1 MARGAGL
8 AAALAPACTAKPAG
22 FPLGWG
28 AAFPLAL
35 GAATDFFG
43 GTKSLGIHFSSH
55 ISRVKYS
62 FPSNTWP
69 KPQTPR
75 ALFAH
80 TTSTLEKHGSDGV
93 PGGGGDFARG
103 GTLQG
108 GGRVLVH
115 A

>member
-8 AAALAPACTAKPAG
+8 AASLAPACTAKPVRLAAG

-43 GTKSLGIHFSSH
+43 GT
-55 ISRVKYS
+55 
-62 FPSNTWP
+62 
-69 KPQTPR
+69 
-75 ALFAH
+75 
-80 TTSTLEKHGSDGV
+80 
-93 PGGGGDFARG
+93 
-103 GTLQG
+103 QG
-108 GGRVLVH
+108 H

>member
-80 TTSTLEKHGSDGV
+80 TTSTSLPLFLLTTRRHGVHIGV
-93 PGGGGDFARG
+93 LLSRFITRC
-103 GTLQG
+103 GT
-108 GGRVLVH
+108 R
-115 A
+115 